1 MRHQNDLLLRK
12 RNQAP
17 IGDVKFAHVCSRFSS
32 ACRCLHT
39 CSVGLHVVCA
49 AGCTSLHCTDS
60 TLAPN
65 KLQYIRRSCFSIYR
79 QEKRHRK
86 TNTDRQEGRR
96 RQQIRGR
103 QIRNSNADIGETCRQ
118 RHWGRVR
125 RDWQKKTG
133 RKESETMTEKHIEGR
148 QHSKS

>member
-1 MRHQNDLLLRK
+1 MQLAVRLPTVQTALWPPTSFN
-12 RNQAP
+12 
-17 IGDVKFAHVCSRFSS
+17 IHVY
-32 ACRCLHT
+32 A
-39 CSVGLHVVCA
+39 GLALV
-49 AGCTSLHCTDS
+49 
-60 TLAPN
+60 
-65 KLQYIRRSCFSIYR
+65 YIYR

-118 RHWGRVR
+118 RHWGR
-125 RDWQKKTG
+125 DWQKKTG